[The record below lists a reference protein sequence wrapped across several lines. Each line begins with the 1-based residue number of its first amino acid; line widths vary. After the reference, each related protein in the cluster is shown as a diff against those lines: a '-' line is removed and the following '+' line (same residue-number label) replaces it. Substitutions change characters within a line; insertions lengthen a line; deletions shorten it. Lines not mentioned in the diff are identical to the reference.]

1 MRTTAALTEIP
12 LDDIGPERIVH
23 FYEPKSG
30 LRAVLVIDTTRF
42 GLTAGGV
49 RMAADLS
56 LSEMARLARAMTYKF
71 AMLELP
77 CGGAKAGIWLDP
89 ADAQRPAVMQ
99 AFLDVV
105 APLVE
110 SRQYLAGADM
120 GTSAADFAALDAASG
135 RKSSLGSQIVDGM
148 PLEDQLTGYGV
159 VVAAKTACEILSRP
173 LKEARVA
180 LEGFG
185 KVGAGVAKFLARENA
200 RLVAVSNIHGTIEDP
215 DGLDIDKLLR
225 LRERHGDD
233 ALQRYAD
240 TLNLLPR
247 PMLFAVA
254 ADILIPGAR
263 PDAIDAEIAAALPA
277 RLIVP
282 AANIPYA
289 AGAIEVLERRAIVA
303 LPDFVTN
310 AGGVLA
316 GLVELEGGNA
326 DDAFKMTRQRIEAN
340 VRMLMESAGHRGSGA
355 YATALEVVR
364 ERMGTS

>member
-1 MRTTAALTEIP
+1 MPAVASLAEVP
-12 LDDIGPERIVH
+12 LDEIGPERIVH
-23 FYEPKSG
+23 FYDPKAG

-89 ADAQRPAVMQ
+89 VDPTRPAVME
-99 AFLDVV
+99 AFLDAI

-120 GTSAADFAALDAASG
+120 GTFAEDFAALDAASG

-159 VVAAKTACEILSRP
+159 VVAARTACDVLGRP
-173 LKEARVA
+173 LSDARVA

-185 KVGAGVAKFLARENA
+185 KVGAGVAKFLAREGA
-200 RLVAVSNIHGTIEDP
+200 RLVAVSNIHGTLEDP
-215 DGLDIDKLLR
+215 DGLDIKALLA
-225 LRERHGDD
+225 LRHEYGDA
-233 ALQRYAD
+233 ALQRYTD
-240 TLNLLPR
+240 IPLLPR
-247 PMLFAVA
+247 SMLLAVA

-263 PDAIDAEIAAALPA
+263 PDTVDVEMAGALPA
-277 RLIVP
+277 SLIVP

-289 AGAIEVLERRAIVA
+289 ANAIEVLTQRDVVA

-316 GLVELEGGNA
+316 GLVELQGGDA
-326 DDAFKMTRQRIEAN
+326 DDAFEMTRERIEAN
-340 VRMLMESAGHRGSGA
+340 VRTLM
-355 YATALEVVR
+355 ATAKQRGIGPYEAALRTVR
-364 ERMGTS
+364 ERLRQD

>member
-1 MRTTAALTEIP
+1 MPSIASLTEIP
-12 LDDIGPERIVH
+12 LDDIGPERIIH

-30 LRAVLVIDTTRF
+30 LRAVLVLDTTRF

-77 CGGAKAGIWLDP
+77 CGGAKSGIWLDP
-89 ADAQRPAVMQ
+89 DDPARPAVMK
-99 AFLDVV
+99 AFLE
-105 APLVE
+105 AIRPLME
-110 SRQYLAGADM
+110 SRQYMAGADM
-120 GTSAADFAALDAASG
+120 GTFAGDFAPIYAANG
-135 RKSSLGSQIVDGM
+135 RTSLGDQLVDGM

-159 VVAAKTACEILSRP
+159 VVAAKTACQALGRS
-173 LKEARVA
+173 LAGARVA

-185 KVGAGVAKFLARENA
+185 KVGAGVAKFLAREGA
-200 RLVAVSNIHGTIEDP
+200 RLVAISNIHGTLEDP
-215 DGLDIDKLLR
+215 DGLDIDRLLT
-225 LRERHGDD
+225 LRAEHGDG

-240 TLNLLPR
+240 MALFPS
-247 PMLFAVA
+247 PMLLAVA

-263 PDAIDAEIAAALPA
+263 PDRIDAEIAAAMPA

-289 AGAIEVLERRAIVA
+289 PGAIEVLTQRNIVA

-316 GLVELEGGNA
+316 GLVELQGGNA
-326 DDAFKMTRQRIEAN
+326 DDAFKMTRERIEAN
-340 VRMLMESAGHRGSGA
+340 VRMLMELARQRGVGP
-355 YATALEVVR
+355 YDVALKTVH
-364 ERMGTS
+364 ERLRQR